1 MAKTNLHGGSLS
13 LGHPF
18 AATGK
23 ERKREGGRVGWRE
36 EAGVWMGLLTIC
48 TRPYKPQGNR
58 LVTTAANRLHRE
70 GGRYAL
76 ITACADGGLGHAC
89 IIEKYE

>member
-23 ERKREGGRVGWRE
+23 EGGREKERG
-36 EAGVWMGLLTIC
+36 EAGECPKEKGLI
-48 TRPYKPQGNR
+48 
-58 LVTTAANRLHRE
+58 
-70 GGRYAL
+70 
-76 ITACADGGLGHAC
+76 
-89 IIEKYE
+89 